1 MPCACAHGMDQ
12 PWPMASIG
20 MAMSMGAVL
29 RNNSVFRGSDGISLK
44 QRKRASRATGS
55 PAGAFSLL

>member
-29 RNNSVFRGSDGISLK
+29 RNNSVLGG
-44 QRKRASRATGS
+44 
-55 PAGAFSLL
+55 PMVCH